1 MEKSQLD
8 NLINIAFLFHR
19 QMDNQWMD
27 LNNDYIIEKW
37 NKIIGTKSNK
47 SVFMPEDDNVL
58 MWKTKWFI
66 NLEEYD
72 QVKQILSF
80 IRQLN
85 IRPIFVYRE
94 STDNYLLNNN
104 WRPDDLVKLYK
115 NNIGDPNLISKEYY
129 GHIHALVKNA
139 IQFYKSMY
147 LREYNLTL
155 LV

>member
-1 MEKSQLD
+1 
-8 NLINIAFLFHR
+8 
-19 QMDNQWMD
+19 MD

>member
-1 MEKSQLD
+1 MEKSLLD
-8 NLINIAFLFHR
+8 KLINIAFLFHR

-27 LNNDYIIEKW
+27 LNNDCIIEKW